1 MYMAVSRSKP
11 WLIWPTGLLSVTALP
26 TSINAIRGG
35 RPDVSIM
42 NSPICKQRL
51 EIWHASFKRNG
62 LRKTHTHKH
71 IQCVYQ
77 ANIKWTKTKNPKQCQ
92 YKFQIKC
99 RIKGKEQHDLKKIT
113 WIISSIYIETQIKNF
128 NS

>member
-1 MYMAVSRSKP
+1 MYPLWIPQFANKDLKYDMLLLREMA
-11 WLIWPTGLLSVTALP
+11 
-26 TSINAIRGG
+26 
-35 RPDVSIM
+35 
-42 NSPICKQRL
+42 L
-51 EIWHASFKRNG
+51 ERH
-62 LRKTHTHKH
+62 THTHKH

-113 WIISSIYIETQIKNF
+113 WIISSIYIETKIKIF